1 MRYLVAIVCAVLGAF
16 LATVFVSSTVATM
29 VVGTQRFSDPDQV
42 ANMHAAVFMAVNA
55 LGLLVG
61 WSVGWLIGGRIAG
74 AEAPPA

>member
-1 MRYLVAIVCAVLGAF
+1 MRYLVAIICAVLGAF

-42 ANMHAAVFMAVNA
+42 ANMHAAIFMAINA

-61 WSVGWLIGGRIAG
+61 WAFGWMIGGRLVG
-74 AEAPPA
+74 TEAPPA